1 MKKLLLIPIAVLL
14 FKTSTS
20 QTANFFVDGSIWTYY
35 TSESYE
41 PGMCTTQSILEKD
54 SIQGDTLINSLIY
67 KKLFVTSQVTIQLYP
82 PCWFG
87 GGPQPV
93 TTSEKHIRFDSLTKR
108 VYMVNDTGTF
118 YPELLIYDFNL
129 LPGDTTPMGSYPF
142 ASAFSVIDSIDTI
155 LIFGIPVRKF
165 YLPNYAL
172 GNYIIEGIGGSNGL
186 TYFNPKE
193 MVLSGGIFMT
203 ELLCFQSGDSIYPS
217 NSNCPQFIPV
227 GVSEIYEQEHSIN
240 IWPNPFTSQTTIGFS
255 KEQKNTII
263 RIRDVMGKEVNSLN
277 FSGQQLSIERGELSV
292 GIYFIQVTDEKKNIV
307 NRKIIIE

>member
-1 MKKLLLIPIAVLL
+1 MKRLILIPIAFLL
-14 FKTSTS
+14 FYTSNS
-20 QTANFFVDGSIWTYY
+20 QTANFFIDGSIWTYY

-41 PGMCTTQSILEKD
+41 PGICFTQSILEKD

-67 KKLFVTSQVTIQLYP
+67 KKSFVTSQVTLQLYS
-82 PCWFG
+82 PCWNG

-93 TTSEKHIRFDSLTKR
+93 TTTEKYIRFDSLTKQ

-129 LPGDTTPMGSYPF
+129 FSGDTTPMDGDPF
-142 ASAFSVIDSIDTI
+142 ASNVIDSIDTI
-155 LIFGIPVRKF
+155 LFFGIPVRKF
-165 YLPNYAL
+165 YLTNYAL

-186 TYFNPKE
+186 TYFNPKAI
-193 MVLSGGIFMT
+193 VVSGGVFMT
-203 ELLCFQSGDSIYPS
+203 DLQCFQSGDSIYPS

-227 GVSEIYEQEHSIN
+227 GVSEISDQNHSIN
-240 IWPNPFTSQTTIGFS
+240 IWPNPFTSQTTIGFA

-277 FSGQQLSIERGELSV
+277 FSGRQLSIERSEIPA
-292 GIYFIQVTDEKKNIV
+292 GIYFIQVMDEKKNIE